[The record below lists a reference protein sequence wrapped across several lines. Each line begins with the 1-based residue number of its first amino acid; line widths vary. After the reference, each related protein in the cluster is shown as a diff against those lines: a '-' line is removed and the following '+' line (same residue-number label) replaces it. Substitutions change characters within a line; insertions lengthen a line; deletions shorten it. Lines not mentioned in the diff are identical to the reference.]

1 MAAWH
6 SGRAAQG
13 HRPKAYGT
21 LALPGFRLSAFRWKH
36 RDINLPRALSRALFH
51 GNATQLSWAW
61 SSATRAPFYAPY
73 TGFHVGLPDGTTIL
87 NYNEGFN
94 TKMTDAEIAD
104 LGRRHRTDI
113 LLAGMQLNFV
123 ADVVRGVAALKPKVV
138 VLYPPHEHFH
148 AMMGVVSEPWPKFA
162 GRTPR
167 AFPRDRGPYRRAGLQ
182 PGGRPTGEC
191 CRMIRSSVLSAAFL
205 LLAWACPA
213 AAEVVRLEITSK
225 QPYGT
230 FRPGDYVLWKGRVHG
245 ELGAG
250 REDPRPRQG
259 QDDERGKVEYAAD
272 LMLLMPADPAK
283 GNGAL
288 LVDVPNRG
296 RVYGIALYNGPRGE
310 PFNSGNIQQ
319 GTGFLEDRGFSL
331 AEVQWELGK
340 GADLPTFTGPD
351 GKTRYVEGAGF
362 AIFRDTAE
370 FLAHGSVDAAGT
382 PNPLRGAIDRVLASG
397 KSQSGRFLK
406 TYLFNGFNRVDG
418 RRVVDGM
425 HIFVSGAGMLPILT
439 SSTGPK
445 SSGDAAPSF
454 TDPEFRGVNEGP
466 FTIGEIV
473 AAVEKRGE
481 VPPRIVMVS
490 STTDYLSL
498 RASLGRT
505 GAGGTADQPL
515 PANVRMYDIAGA
527 SHVVLPKA
535 PACTLP
541 LARLDWAPVSRATLR
556 GARWLGRPQ
565 HGAAGQQA
573 DAARADRRMPTCW
586 ARPSY
591 LPTAVVQRPKRD
603 SDGNVL
609 GGVRLPDMEAPLGVH
624 AAQQEPKSFS
634 CALAGAFL
642 PFTQAQIAAR
652 YKDRDDYVNR
662 IRTAARALQK
672 QGFCCPRTQP

>member
-1 MAAWH
+1 MIASRVLFAA
-6 SGRAAQG
+6 
-13 HRPKAYGT
+13 
-21 LALPGFRLSAFRWKH
+21 LL
-36 RDINLPRALSRALFH
+36 
-51 GNATQLSWAW
+51 
-61 SSATRAPFYAPY
+61 
-73 TGFHVGLPDGTTIL
+73 
-87 NYNEGFN
+87 
-94 TKMTDAEIAD
+94 
-104 LGRRHRTDI
+104 
-113 LLAGMQLNFV
+113 LLAG
-123 ADVVRGVAALKPKVV
+123 
-138 VLYPPHEHFH
+138 
-148 AMMGVVSEPWPKFA
+148 
-162 GRTPR
+162 
-167 AFPRDRGPYRRAGLQ
+167 
-182 PGGRPTGEC
+182 
-191 CRMIRSSVLSAAFL
+191 
-205 LLAWACPA
+205 ACQA
-213 AAEVVRLEITSK
+213 SAEVVRLEITSK

-230 FRPGDYVLWKGRVHG
+230 FEAGDYVMWKGRVHG
-245 ELGAG
+245 EL
-250 REDPRPRQG
+250 DPAEKIPDLDKARRN
-259 QDDERGKVEYAAD
+259 ERGKVEYAAD
-272 LMLLMPADPAK
+272 LMLLMPADTAK

-319 GTGFLEDRGFSL
+319 GTGFLEDQGFSL

-340 GADLPTFTGPD
+340 GADLPTFAGPD
-351 GKTRYVEGAGF
+351 GKTRYIEGVGF
-362 AIFRDTAE
+362 AIFRDTAD
-370 FLAHGSVDAAGT
+370 FLSNASADAAGT

-406 TYLFNGFNRVDG
+406 TYLFNGFNRVKG

-439 SSTGPK
+439 SSAGPG
-445 SSGDAAPSF
+445 SSGDKAPSF
-454 TDPEFRGVNEGP
+454 ADPEFRGVNEGP

-481 VPPRIVMVS
+481 TPPRIVMVS
-490 STTDYLSL
+490 STTDFLSL

-505 GAGGTADQPL
+505 GVGGMADQPL

-527 SHVVLPKA
+527 SHVVLPSA
-535 PACTLP
+535 PGCTLP

-556 GARWLGRPQ
+556 ALDRWVGLNTPPP
-565 HGAAGQQA
+565 ASKLMPLEPTA
-573 DAARADRRMPTCW
+573 DADVLGAPK
-586 ARPSY
+586 Y

-603 SDGNVL
+603 SDGNVM

-672 QGFCCPRTQP
+672 EGFLLAQDAAVIIAAAAAHPWAKE

>member
-1 MAAWH
+1 
-6 SGRAAQG
+6 
-13 HRPKAYGT
+13 
-21 LALPGFRLSAFRWKH
+21 
-36 RDINLPRALSRALFH
+36 
-51 GNATQLSWAW
+51 
-61 SSATRAPFYAPY
+61 
-73 TGFHVGLPDGTTIL
+73 
-87 NYNEGFN
+87 
-94 TKMTDAEIAD
+94 
-104 LGRRHRTDI
+104 
-113 LLAGMQLNFV
+113 
-123 ADVVRGVAALKPKVV
+123 
-138 VLYPPHEHFH
+138 
-148 AMMGVVSEPWPKFA
+148 
-162 GRTPR
+162 
-167 AFPRDRGPYRRAGLQ
+167 
-182 PGGRPTGEC
+182 
-191 CRMIRSSVLSAAFL
+191 MIRLFTAFL
-205 LLAWACPA
+205 FLAAWACPA

-230 FRPGDYVLWKGRVHG
+230 FRPGDYVLWKGRVYG
-245 ELGAG
+245 EL
-250 REDPRPRQG
+250 DPAEKIP
-259 QDDERGKVEYAAD
+259 DLDKAKKNERGKVEYAAD

-283 GNGAL
+283 GNGTL
-288 LVDVPNRG
+288 LMDVPNRG

-319 GTGFLEDRGFSL
+319 GTGFIEDRGFSL

-351 GKTRYVEGAGF
+351 GKTRYIEGVGF

-370 FLAHGSVDAAGT
+370 FLAHASGGVAGT

-406 TYLFNGFNRVDG
+406 TYLFNGFNQVNG

-439 SSTGPK
+439 SSIGPA
-445 SSGDAAPSF
+445 SSGDKAPSF
-454 TDPEFRGVNEGP
+454 ADPEFRGVNEGP

-481 VPPRIVMVS
+481 VAPRILMVS

-505 GAGGTADQPL
+505 GVGGTEDQPL

-541 LARLDWAPVSRATLR
+541 LARLDWAPVSRATLL
-556 GARWLGRPQ
+556 ALDRWVGRNAEPPASKLMPLEPTVDADVL
-565 HGAAGQQA
+565 AA
-573 DAARADRRMPTCW
+573 PK
-586 ARPSY
+586 Y
-591 LPTAVVQRPKRD
+591 LPTAIVQRPKRD
-603 SDGNVL
+603 ADGNVV

-652 YKDRDDYVNR
+652 YKGRDDYVNR
-662 IRTAARALQK
+662 IRIAARALRK
-672 QGFCCPRTQP
+672 EDFLLPDDVAVIIAAAAAHPWAKE

>member
-1 MAAWH
+1 
-6 SGRAAQG
+6 
-13 HRPKAYGT
+13 
-21 LALPGFRLSAFRWKH
+21 
-36 RDINLPRALSRALFH
+36 
-51 GNATQLSWAW
+51 
-61 SSATRAPFYAPY
+61 
-73 TGFHVGLPDGTTIL
+73 
-87 NYNEGFN
+87 
-94 TKMTDAEIAD
+94 
-104 LGRRHRTDI
+104 
-113 LLAGMQLNFV
+113 
-123 ADVVRGVAALKPKVV
+123 
-138 VLYPPHEHFH
+138 
-148 AMMGVVSEPWPKFA
+148 MM
-162 GRTPR
+162 
-167 AFPRDRGPYRRAGLQ
+167 
-182 PGGRPTGEC
+182 
-191 CRMIRSSVLSAAFL
+191 RSSVLSAAFL

-230 FRPGDYVLWKGRVHG
+230 FRAGDYVLWKGRVHG
-245 ELGAG
+245 EL
-250 REDPRPRQG
+250 DPAEKIPDLDKAKRN
-259 QDDERGKVEYAAD
+259 ERGKVEYASD

-310 PFNSGNIQQ
+310 AFNSGNIQQ

-351 GKTRYVEGAGF
+351 GKTRYIEGVGF

-370 FLAHGSVDAAGT
+370 FLARGSVDAAGT
-382 PNPLRGAIDRVLASG
+382 PNPLHGAIDHVLASG

-406 TYLFNGFNRVDG
+406 TYLFNGFNRING

-439 SSTGPK
+439 SSPGPE
-445 SSGDAAPSF
+445 SSGDKAPSF
-454 TDPEFRGVNEGP
+454 SDPEFRGVNEGP

-490 STTDYLSL
+490 STTDFLSL

-505 GAGGTADQPL
+505 GAGGTVDQPL

-541 LARLDWAPVSRATLR
+541 LARLDWAPVSRATLVALD
-556 GARWLGRPQ
+556 GWVGRNKEPP
-565 HGAAGQQA
+565 ASKLMPLEPTA
-573 DAARADRRMPTCW
+573 DADVLGAPQ
-586 ARPSY
+586 Y
-591 LPTAVVQRPKRD
+591 LATAVVQRPKRD
-603 SDGNVL
+603 TDGNVM

-652 YKDRDDYVNR
+652 YKDRDDYVNK

-672 QGFCCPRTQP
+672 EGLLLSQDAAVIIAAAAAHPWAKE

>member
-1 MAAWH
+1 MI
-6 SGRAAQG
+6 RLF
-13 HRPKAYGT
+13 T
-21 LALPGFRLSAFRWKH
+21 ALL
-36 RDINLPRALSRALFH
+36 
-51 GNATQLSWAW
+51 
-61 SSATRAPFYAPY
+61 
-73 TGFHVGLPDGTTIL
+73 
-87 NYNEGFN
+87 
-94 TKMTDAEIAD
+94 
-104 LGRRHRTDI
+104 
-113 LLAGMQLNFV
+113 LLA
-123 ADVVRGVAALKPKVV
+123 
-138 VLYPPHEHFH
+138 
-148 AMMGVVSEPWPKFA
+148 
-162 GRTPR
+162 
-167 AFPRDRGPYRRAGLQ
+167 
-182 PGGRPTGEC
+182 
-191 CRMIRSSVLSAAFL
+191 
-205 LLAWACPA
+205 AWACPA
-213 AAEVVRLEITSK
+213 AAKVVRLEITGK

-230 FRPGDYVLWKGRVHG
+230 FKPGDYVMWKGRVHG
-245 ELGAG
+245 EL
-250 REDPRPRQG
+250 DPAEKIPDLDKAKRN
-259 QDDERGKVEYAAD
+259 ERGKVEYAAD

-283 GNGAL
+283 SNGAL

-340 GADLPTFTGPD
+340 GADLPTFAGPD
-351 GKTRYVEGAGF
+351 GKTRYIEGVGF
-362 AIFRDTAE
+362 AIFRDAAE
-370 FLAHGSVDAAGT
+370 FLARASGDVAGT

-439 SSTGPK
+439 SSIGPV
-445 SSGDAAPSF
+445 SSGDKAPSF
-454 TDPEFRGVNEGP
+454 ADPEFRGVNEGP

-473 AAVEKRGE
+473 TAVEKRGE

-505 GAGGTADQPL
+505 GSAGLADQPL

-541 LARLDWAPVSRATLR
+541 LARLDWAPVSRATLV
-556 GARWLGRPQ
+556 ALDRWVGRNKEPP
-565 HGAAGQQA
+565 ASKLMPLEATA
-573 DAARADRRMPTCW
+573 DADVLGAPK
-586 ARPSY
+586 Y
-591 LPTAVVQRPKRD
+591 LPAAVIQRPKRD
-603 SDGNVL
+603 SDGNVM

-672 QGFCCPRTQP
+672 EGFLLREDAAVIVAAAAAHPWAKD

>member
-1 MAAWH
+1 
-6 SGRAAQG
+6 
-13 HRPKAYGT
+13 
-21 LALPGFRLSAFRWKH
+21 
-36 RDINLPRALSRALFH
+36 
-51 GNATQLSWAW
+51 
-61 SSATRAPFYAPY
+61 
-73 TGFHVGLPDGTTIL
+73 
-87 NYNEGFN
+87 
-94 TKMTDAEIAD
+94 
-104 LGRRHRTDI
+104 
-113 LLAGMQLNFV
+113 
-123 ADVVRGVAALKPKVV
+123 
-138 VLYPPHEHFH
+138 
-148 AMMGVVSEPWPKFA
+148 
-162 GRTPR
+162 
-167 AFPRDRGPYRRAGLQ
+167 
-182 PGGRPTGEC
+182 
-191 CRMIRSSVLSAAFL
+191 MIRLFTAFL
-205 LLAWACPA
+205 AVVAWACPA

-245 ELGAG
+245 EL
-250 REDPRPRQG
+250 DPGEKIPDLDKAKRN
-259 QDDERGKVEYAAD
+259 ERGKIEYASD

-310 PFNSGNIQQ
+310 AFNSGNIQQ
-319 GTGFLEDRGFSL
+319 GTGFLEDNGFAL

-340 GADLPTFTGPD
+340 GVDLPSFAGPD

-370 FLAHGSVDAAGT
+370 FLARGSVDAVGT

-406 TYLFNGFNRVDG
+406 TYLFNGFNRVNG

-425 HIFVSGAGMLPILT
+425 HVFVSGSGMLPILT
-439 SSTGPK
+439 SSTGPD
-445 SSGDAAPSF
+445 SSGDKAPSF
-454 TDPEFRGVNEGP
+454 ADPEFRGVHEGP

-490 STTDYLSL
+490 STTDFLSL

-505 GAGGTADQPL
+505 GASGTEDQPL

-527 SHVVLPKA
+527 SHVVLPSA
-535 PACTLP
+535 PACSLP
-541 LARLDWAPVSRATLR
+541 LARLDWAPVSRATLVALDR
-556 GARWLGRPQ
+556 WVGRNAEPPASKLMPLEPTAAADVLGAPK
-565 HGAAGQQA
+565 H
-573 DAARADRRMPTCW
+573 
-586 ARPSY
+586 
-591 LPTAVVQRPKRD
+591 LPTTVVQRPKRD
-603 SDGNVL
+603 ADGNVM

-642 PFTQAQIAAR
+642 PFTQAQIATR
-652 YKDRDDYVNR
+652 YKNRDDYVNK

-672 QGFCCPRTQP
+672 DGLLLPEDAAVIIAAAAAHPWAKE